1 MKKFF
6 ILIAITVTCLLN
18 IVSCTSG
25 NPLIGEWAVID
36 YSDPFKATNDVT
48 KVLSDENYIL
58 QFHDNGLFSFATD
71 CNIISGEFT
80 MSGKEIHFLNL
91 SSTEL
96 ACDREIVERSVKS
109 QLPMVE
115 SYDLTS
121 DSILCL
127 LGKRG
132 NVLMKLVR
140 GSIRPTAYDSDD
152 SSFTMQTEAERNPKF
167 IFAITS
173 DSLLTCKNN
182 FSKSDEDPL
191 ILDTTNPGL
200 TDLMA
205 EWINSLDTI
214 EVNELRNTYAL
225 HITVGPDVGDATVNK
240 VKTAIKGC
248 GIEKFSISNFDIEN

>member
-140 GSIRPTAYDSDD
+140 GSIKHSTDD
-152 SSFTMQTEAERNPKF
+152 GDGSSFTMQTEADRNPKF
-167 IFAITS
+167 ILAITS

-182 FSKSDEDPL
+182 FNGIDELP
-191 ILDTTNPGL
+191 
-200 TDLMA
+200 
-205 EWINSLDTI
+205 
-214 EVNELRNTYAL
+214 
-225 HITVGPDVGDATVNK
+225 
-240 VKTAIKGC
+240 
-248 GIEKFSISNFDIEN
+248 